1 MNSHRIV
8 LTSRSALALTQAFDC
23 MFICFKYLL
32 HTWRPKQTS
41 KTKFPTPF
49 RKTHMP
55 ENDDAPSP
63 GGLPGPLRL
72 RSPEV
77 ASTSRFED
85 KDEEERRQKLGSQ
98 GTVQVV
104 NVALLVCSALL
115 RRMLVRADPRA
126 GGRADETAAQAVQR
140 HAGIMFTRAH
150 ARYFFEVVAAAL
162 RIPEE
167 VLTAVVGRHNPPGS
181 SDDGAGLVLVEKLL
195 HGALP
200 GCKAPTAGGTVEGLG
215 NVFTLTPTTSA
226 VYGPLISPTEDDGP
240 ITWRLTRRS
249 LPTNAYPA
257 ALLVGTI
264 EGGRAATLGGC
275 YATGYLVD
283 LSKISFQFVAA
294 ILVAIA
300 DGSSRRGGGG
310 WDILPASI
318 DYPAALL
325 ASDPCGPQPS
335 IEVMAQDIIEKSKV
349 FFAMYKAGVLESG
362 SSSDTQGVAK
372 MSRGNPGSLSTTVA
386 EASADMAAGK
396 ESVAGRL
403 LPPFAQLPLHEL
415 YDQLRRRDVLRTDR
429 FQKPHGDDADGNGD
443 DGHGALAEES
453 RRLEISNRAIVS
465 LDTVTRGALKRKISE
480 DALLPADSRMKWCA
494 EKLGLVPFFPT
505 RARMQ
510 GFVED
515 VAEQAI
521 AATLAGAVATGQ
533 AEMQRLVTALQ
544 EQLRTTTV
552 QRDAAKAKK
561 QEYLKLYNQCMQ
573 DLQQTREDLVG
584 AKANAQA
591 VPSMGATDPSIFQV
605 QLSNERDAFR
615 DLQRENDELKRNHTN
630 AILLKESL
638 EFQLQALQV
647 KSRVENDTMSNKL
660 ATMESK
666 LESRE
671 AKL

>member
-1 MNSHRIV
+1 M
-8 LTSRSALALTQAFDC
+8 
-23 MFICFKYLL
+23 
-32 HTWRPKQTS
+32 
-41 KTKFPTPF
+41 
-49 RKTHMP
+49 
-55 ENDDAPSP
+55 
-63 GGLPGPLRL
+63 
-72 RSPEV
+72 
-77 ASTSRFED
+77 
-85 KDEEERRQKLGSQ
+85 
-98 GTVQVV
+98 
-104 NVALLVCSALL
+104 ALLVCSALL
-115 RRMLVRADPRA
+115 SRMLVRADPRA

-140 HAGIMFTRAH
+140 HTGIIFTRAH

-162 RIPEE
+162 RIPEG

-181 SDDGAGLVLVEKLL
+181 SEDGAGLVLVEKLL

-226 VYGPLISPTEDDGP
+226 VYGPLICPTEDDGP
-240 ITWRLTRRS
+240 IQWRLTRRS
-249 LPTNAYPA
+249 LPTSAYPA

-310 WDILPASI
+310 WDSLPASI

-349 FFAMYKAGVLESG
+349 FFAMYKAGVFESG
-362 SSSDTQGVAK
+362 SSSDTHSVAK
-372 MSRGNPGSLSTTVA
+372 MSTGNPGSMATTVA

-403 LPPFAQLPLHEL
+403 LPPFAQLTGLLPLHEL

-429 FQKPHGDDADGNGD
+429 FRKPHSDDGDGNGD
-443 DGHGALAEES
+443 DGHGAPAEES

-480 DALLPADSRMKWCA
+480 DALPPADRGMKWCA
-494 EKLGLVPFFPT
+494 DKLGLAPIWPT

-510 GFVED
+510 DIFVD

-544 EQLRTTTV
+544 EQLRATTV

-573 DLQQTREDLVG
+573 DLLQTREDLVG
-584 AKANAQA
+584 AKAVAQA

-630 AILLKESL
+630 AILVKESL

-647 KSRVENDTMSNKL
+647 KSQVENDTMSNKL

-666 LESRE
+666 LESQE